1 MDVKRY
7 TKGTKLSLRIIGL
20 FMVITLLSGTLLP
33 VGVMA
38 TTGEEI
44 GIPEE
49 VLPPEEPT
57 DSEEETPEDVDEADA
72 VSEQE
77 TADDTITEETPDS
90 EEGQPAEEPTP
101 DSEPETEE
109 ETAAETPT
117 DDVPDSEE
125 EPVKTEDDTV
135 PDTVPDEG
143 PAEEQTQPEENA
155 DEPVSDEETADDVP
169 VVDDAAD
176 AVLGDIAGDELETG
190 NDAADELVWDD
201 PEDLNS
207 LAESF
212 FEALSD
218 KAFATAEILEF
229 AEGAVEAL
237 TGAVL
242 KITELAV
249 DDLGELFVNY
259 VGEEIQNYA
268 VFDLGFYLDDESE
281 VEPGTEVAV
290 TVDLTEYLADQAYD
304 PASLVLYHHEEDEWG
319 EVVNTA
325 AVASYEDG
333 GITVD
338 EETGAVT
345 AMFTVNSFSAF
356 TLRWSNTEENV
367 ESEGQELS
375 FYDLLMSAPTCEEV
389 FNLLNSDPDAAYALT
404 TEELTALRERV
415 STMEDPD
422 ENDYRTDVLDTLNY
436 LIELQ
441 SGCTCGAEDGIHDV
455 ECPEYG
461 TEVLPD
467 DVAVTYA
474 VGDPVGTDDT
484 YPVKA
489 APGVKVRL
497 FNYNADINNQ
507 GLGEKGFKFWTDTG
521 NSKEQSVDGA
531 GTKGDYNGAGGWWE
545 GEKPPMTGTLNIKD
559 GYPDTTITG
568 VTDSSMA
575 YLFDD
580 SEVSGKTIWAPK
592 QADGSHF
599 LKDGGGLFRD
609 IGNGYFEYDS
619 AMNAAYYDSEA
630 GQFVL
635 YNNTIIRPSYTSVG
649 NSSNPSDDTLVTA
662 GNFLPFNKLVEGTD
676 GTVNSSFST
685 WQNKNYGGA
694 STYAYQ
700 LKDKTDLWF
709 GMVVEFEFLMPKDG
723 LVNDQQMV
731 FNFQGDDDVFVYI
744 DDQLVLDIG
753 GTHSAQSGTINFATG
768 IATDPTGTKTFESIF
783 NGTSTKL
790 NSDGTFEDYT
800 VHKLKFFYLE
810 RGGNISYCK
819 IKFNLPT
826 LPEKSLTVTKEI
838 TDNTGDAGVEANED
852 IVGFVKDTLEYK
864 FRVLKPDG
872 ENLYIPAN
880 IKYKI
885 LQNGVDTGNTGTTD
899 ADGYFVL
906 KADQSAQFENVAQYG
921 NENEADGYSYIVEEI
936 MPDNLTGQYAG
947 VEYMVDSG
955 TNTETNEETG
965 ESSDFTAYHTSTL
978 TSDFSQM
985 VVYRNK
991 VDVAQLSVL
1000 KVAKEVLPGSNF
1012 TANERFQFKVELGG
1026 EPLEAGTNYKIGNTT
1041 YQSEEGGYIY
1051 VGDGE
1056 TATIVKGIL
1065 AGTVY
1070 TVTEVID
1077 EDANVTYESTVNG
1090 ITESVNTG
1098 SFPLASTVTVTV
1110 TNSSYDFAAEIP
1122 ISKQFIGNS
1131 TTDTFNFKVKVKEP
1145 DDAAYVDTGSPF
1157 SITVTDD
1164 QVTTDKITIGYST
1177 PVIPGIYYYQITE
1190 IAGTNDIV
1198 YDSSVYIAEV
1208 EVENDNARLIR
1219 ITKDDKSVETAA
1231 FINSNSITIDVKK
1244 VVAGNMGDRSK
1255 DFWFEA
1261 VMKLNDGIVAFELS
1275 PDNAYSVGVN
1285 GYAYFQLSHNDTITL
1300 YGIPGGAELTI
1311 TEVCETYTA
1320 SAEFEGISL
1329 SVTNGRNNDD
1339 ETTAAVV
1346 IESIVAS
1353 VNGSEVTFTNT
1364 YNATIDTGILL
1375 DSFPYIIL
1383 FAVVGTGVI
1392 LTASEKRR
1400 TFDD

>member
-7 TKGTKLSLRIIGL
+7 MKGTKLSLRIIGL

-49 VLPPEEPT
+49 VLPPEEPA

-77 TADDTITEETPDS
+77 TADDTITEETPDP
-90 EEGQPAEEPTP
+90 EEDQTAEEPTP

-117 DDVPDSEE
+117 DDVSDSEE
-125 EPVKTEDDTV
+125 DPVKTEDDTA
-135 PDTVPDEG
+135 PETAPDEG

-176 AVLGDIAGDELETG
+176 AVFGDIAGDEPETG

-237 TGAVL
+237 TGAAL

-345 AMFTVNSFSAF
+345 AMFVTDSFSAF
-356 TLRWSNTEENV
+356 TMTWSNTGENV

-441 SGCTCGAEDGIHDV
+441 SGCTCGAADGVHDV

-467 DVAVTYA
+467 DAA
-474 VGDPVGTDDT
+474 VGYALADGTIT
-484 YPVKA
+484 A
-489 APGVKVRL
+489 TEAPGVTVQL
-497 FNYNADINNQ
+497 FNYSNEINNY
-507 GLGEKGFKFWTDTG
+507 GISASGFTFYQDARG
-521 NSKEQSVDGA
+521 SDGSDAVDGYSN
-531 GTKGDYNGAGGWWE
+531 GRGDYNFSTW
-545 GEKPPMTGTLNIKD
+545 NQIKRLPLKSFLTTD
-559 GYPDTTITG
+559 GYPDTTLPEG
-568 VTDSSMA
+568 GYSRVNYPADVSLK
-575 YLFDD
+575 YLFDSTTIEDTTEDND
-580 SEVSGKTIWAPK
+580 SAPGKVVYPVM
-592 QADGSHF
+592 S
-599 LKDGGGLFRD
+599 DGGGLFKKD
-609 IGNGYFEYDS
+609 DAGYYVYDS
-619 AMNAAYYDSEA
+619 AQNAAYFNPTADD
-630 GQFVL
+630 GKGKFVL
-635 YNNTIIRPSYTSVG
+635 YNKTIIRPSYTNRNNDSV
-649 NSSNPSDDTLVTA
+649 TE
-662 GNFLPFNKLVEGTD
+662 GNFLPFNEVASD
-676 GTVNSSFST
+676 TVLTSNIH
-685 WQNKNYGGA
+685 
-694 STYAYQ
+694 TYNGDISAYQ
-700 LKDKTDLWF
+700 LKVPVDLWF
-709 GMVVEFEFLMPKDG
+709 GMVIEFEFLMPKG
-723 LVNDQQMV
+723 GYVNDEPMV
-731 FNFQGDDDVFVYI
+731 FDFHGDDDVIVYI
-744 DDQLVLDIG
+744 DDQLVLDITG
-753 GTHSAQSGTINFATG
+753 AHAAESGTINFATG
-768 IATDPTGTKTFESIF
+768 AVNDPTGEIKSLKSIF
-783 NGTSTKL
+783 DLSG
-790 NSDGTFEDYT
+790 DTFEDYT

-810 RGGNISYCK
+810 RGGSVSYCRLR
-819 IKFNLPT
+819 FNMPT

-872 ENLYIPAN
+872 ENLYIPEQTT
-880 IKYKI
+880 YKI

-921 NENEADGYSYIVEEI
+921 NKNGGYSYIVEEI

-955 TNTETNEETG
+955 TNMETNEDTD
-965 ESSDFTAYHTSTL
+965 ESSDFTAYRTNTL

-991 VDVAQLSVL
+991 VNVAQLSVL

-1012 TANERFQFKVELGG
+1012 AADKRFKFKVELGG
-1026 EPLEAGTNYKIGNTT
+1026 EPLEAGTDYKIGNAT

-1065 AGTVY
+1065 SGTEFE
-1070 TVTEVID
+1070 VTEVGGV
-1077 EDANVTYESTVNG
+1077 NTYVTYAVECGHPKGVECSKHWTIVNSSNDG
-1090 ITESVNTG
+1090 QNDGSVSG
-1098 SFPLASTVTVTV
+1098 EFALANSIKIIA
-1110 TNSSYDFAAEIP
+1110 TNSSYKPGTLAEVTLT
-1122 ISKQFIGNS
+1122 K
-1131 TTDTFNFKVKVKEP
+1131 
-1145 DDAAYVDTGSPF
+1145 
-1157 SITVTDD
+1157 TVT
-1164 QVTTDKITIGYST
+1164 
-1177 PVIPGIYYYQITE
+1177 
-1190 IAGTNDIV
+1190 
-1198 YDSSVYIAEV
+1198 
-1208 EVENDNARLIR
+1208 
-1219 ITKDDKSVETAA
+1219 
-1231 FINSNSITIDVKK
+1231 
-1244 VVAGNMGDRSK
+1244 GNMGDRSK
-1255 DFWFEA
+1255 EFTFEA
-1261 VMKLNDGIVAFELS
+1261 YLKDANGNTLDFPASG
-1275 PDNAYSVGVN
+1275 AYTVN
-1285 GYAYFQLSHNDTITL
+1285 NNNIATITL
-1300 YGIPGGAELTI
+1300 AHEGKVTIQNVPIGSTIYIRECEYDPYEVTVSGA
-1311 TEVCETYTA
+1311 TEEKIDEVVWYK
-1320 SAEFEGISL
+1320 AEVSSENGISI
-1329 SVTNGRNNDD
+1329 
-1339 ETTAAVV
+1339 VV
-1346 IESIVAS
+1346 
-1353 VNGSEVTFTNT
+1353 TNT